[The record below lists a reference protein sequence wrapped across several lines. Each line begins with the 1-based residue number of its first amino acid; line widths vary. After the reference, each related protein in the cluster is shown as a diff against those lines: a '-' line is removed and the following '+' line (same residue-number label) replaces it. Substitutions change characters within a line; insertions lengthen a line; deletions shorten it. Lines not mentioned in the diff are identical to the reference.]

1 MTWFL
6 RNAFLALVAF
16 AVLAII
22 VMMAVTAEAS
32 LKPDTIPAAKAASA
46 VTNPIDARLAS

>member
-16 AVLAII
+16 GVIAII
-22 VMMAVTAEAS
+22 VMVAVTAEAS

-46 VTNPIDARLAS
+46 VTNPVDVRLAS